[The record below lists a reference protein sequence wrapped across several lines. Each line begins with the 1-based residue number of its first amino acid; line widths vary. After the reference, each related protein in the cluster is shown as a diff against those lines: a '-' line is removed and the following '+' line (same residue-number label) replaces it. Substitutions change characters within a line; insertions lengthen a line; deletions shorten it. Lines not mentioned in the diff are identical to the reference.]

1 MFIGYQRSSHS
12 LVGAIL
18 DAHPEIIIP
27 HEFGLM
33 TRIKKYQSLKPN
45 NLQRNALFYDLHHLS
60 MKQAMSGIRA
70 GTNYTNTTGKSTKKY
85 TYHGPGLWQGRY
97 QKRIKVSQEVNE

>member
-12 LVGAIL
+12 LAGAIL
-18 DAHPEIIIP
+18 HAHSEIIIP

-45 NLQRNALFYDLHHLS
+45 NLQRYVLFYDLHHLS
-60 MKQAMSGIRA
+60 MEQAMSGIRA
-70 GTNYTNTTGKSTKKY
+70 STNYTNPTGKLTTKY
-85 TYHGPGLWQGRY
+85 TYHVPGLWQGGY
-97 QKRIKVSQEVNE
+97 QKRIKVS